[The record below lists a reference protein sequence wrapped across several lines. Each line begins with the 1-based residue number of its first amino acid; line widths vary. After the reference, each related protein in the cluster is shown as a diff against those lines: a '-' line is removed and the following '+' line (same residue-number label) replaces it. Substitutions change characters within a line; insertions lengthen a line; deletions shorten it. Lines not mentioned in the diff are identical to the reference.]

1 MLPRSVSRRFITHT
15 EVEYHII
22 SEELRDSLKS
32 GGPSGPIGAME
43 VDDIDLTMLNR
54 AIPHAMDV
62 EFVFE
67 NLQRLLMS
75 AVLVKRLRTA
85 LKQNRWKIV
94 SQLVKFTERKDFDL
108 DKAVIEEVER
118 ARLEV
123 VSRATLAELNIALA
137 NKNAAAVRY
146 VRECVRARS
155 ASTIISIFHIMTI
168 TSITGTNLSGT
179 RQEQSS
185 QGERSSTEDNGSC
198 SDLFGQTCRVQNGA
212 RTYCRGRQCG
222 L

>member
-1 MLPRSVSRRFITHT
+1 MDR
-15 EVEYHII
+15 
-22 SEELRDSLKS
+22 
-32 GGPSGPIGAME
+32 IGAME

-62 EFVFE
+62 EFVSE

-146 VRECVRARS
+146 VRECAS
-155 ASTIISIFHIMTI
+155 AKREKYNHIIFHI
-168 TSITGTNLSGT
+168 
-179 RQEQSS
+179 
-185 QGERSSTEDNGSC
+185 
-198 SDLFGQTCRVQNGA
+198 
-212 RTYCRGRQCG
+212 
-222 L
+222 